1 MLMAMDMMVEPMAP
15 RILSWQTDII
25 LLQKVLSYGP
35 STRNYPAE
43 LETHLLAGDHIN
55 MVNQP
60 HVQTLAREVSACLA
74 KAFVG
79 LRRKDPRKDAASKG
93 IAPILDFVLRR
104 PTPSRA
110 PSISRFEK
118 LSLAVLRLDNKS
130 LRCVVVF
137 NPGHSPS
144 RRSEHCAFGS
154 FVAAIWACRKE
165 RRCRPCRRVYVF
177 IATSVR
183 FLAFN
188 FRITLRTW
196 TFTVLKPMFSSLA
209 IILLDLPCWIART
222 TESSRL
228 VSI

>member
-1 MLMAMDMMVEPMAP
+1 MLGES
-15 RILSWQTDII
+15 L
-25 LLQKVLSYGP
+25 
-35 STRNYPAE
+35 
-43 LETHLLAGDHIN
+43 
-55 MVNQP
+55 
-60 HVQTLAREVSACLA
+60 
-74 KAFVG
+74 VG
-79 LRRKDPRKDAASKG
+79 LRRKDPRKDA
-93 IAPILDFVLRR
+93 IARDSSDPGFRF
-104 PTPSRA
+104 A
-110 PSISRFEK
+110 PSNAFASPKYLALRK
-118 LSLAVLRLDNKS
+118 LGLAVLRLDNKS

-137 NPGHSPS
+137 NRGHSPS

-165 RRCRPCRRVYVF
+165 PRCRPCRRVYVF

-183 FLAFN
+183 FLAFS

-196 TFTVLKPMFSSLA
+196 TFTVLKPMFNSLA